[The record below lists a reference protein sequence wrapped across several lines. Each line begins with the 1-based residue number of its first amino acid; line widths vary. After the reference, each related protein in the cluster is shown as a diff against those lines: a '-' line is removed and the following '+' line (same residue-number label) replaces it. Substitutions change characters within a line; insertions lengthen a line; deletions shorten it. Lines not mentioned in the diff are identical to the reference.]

1 VLGGFAI
8 IMAGVGHYLA
18 NLEKEVQGLSILDI
32 LKIHLERERERDV
45 LVELMW
51 NNNGGPQVKNQ

>member
-8 IMAGVGHYLA
+8 IMAGVSHYLA
-18 NLEKEVQGLSILDI
+18 NLENEVQGLSILDRLI
-32 LKIHLERERERDV
+32 IHLERERDV

-51 NNNGGPQVKNQ
+51 NNNGGPQVENQ

>member
-45 LVELMW
+45 LVELM
-51 NNNGGPQVKNQ
+51 